1 VDVEGKV
8 VVMFEQLAVDD
19 DKRGEE
25 EVNRGKDK
33 SKGEEELLDDEGNEV
48 YGVTT
53 FIPLNENQ
61 VCRF

>member
-1 VDVEGKV
+1 
-8 VVMFEQLAVDD
+8 MFEQLAVDD